1 MKKAIT
7 LDYMMTACK
16 TFFNRLTNY
25 ISNPV
30 FLQTRTS
37 IPSHQQ
43 IATLKRT
50 QYTKYGIPEPP
61 KKPKTAFFKF
71 KEIELPQIRKDNPG
85 LVMAKVLRILGDKWA
100 EYPEEKKENLKLE
113 SRNDFDKYKE
123 TYSIYKTSLTPEQL
137 ETMEK
142 TKKKIELKKIAST
155 LNKKR
160 KEMDKPKR
168 PANPYNMY
176 CRDKYET
183 FDNSISFKERITS
196 IASSWKTENLSVK
209 NKYKEQYQKNMIEY
223 NINLKDWEQ
232 KMADAGH
239 FDLLGT
245 KKLRKLHKQFQEK
258 AKS

>member
-1 MKKAIT
+1 
-7 LDYMMTACK
+7 MMTACK

-43 IATLKRT
+43 VATLKRA
-50 QYTKYGIPEPP
+50 QYNKYGIPEPP

-71 KEIELPQIRKDNPG
+71 KEIELAQIRKDNPG
-85 LVMAKVLRILGDKWA
+85 LVMTEIVRILGNKWA
-100 EYPEEKKENLKLE
+100 EYPADKKENLKQE
-113 SRNDFDKYKE
+113 SRDDFNKYKE
-123 TYSIYKTSLTPEQL
+123 NYTIYKTSLTSEQL
-137 ETMEK
+137 EALDE
-142 TKKKIELKKIAST
+142 TKKKIAMKKMAST
-155 LNKKR
+155 LKKKR

-168 PANPYNMY
+168 PANAYNMY
-176 CRDKYET
+176 CRDEYEKL
-183 FDNSISFKERITS
+183 DNSMSFKEKVYL
-196 IASSWKTENLSVK
+196 IASNWKTESPNVK
-209 NKYKEQYQKNMIEY
+209 NKYKEVYKKNITEY

-232 KMADAGH
+232 KMADSGN